1 MKDLKKVTVEDVV
14 NALVN
19 TMAEE
24 LIANDGNYNADSCL
38 AIESVVDK
46 FMNEDQKNAFMENV
60 ENVFKIMTEEE

>member
-24 LIANDGNYNADSCL
+24 LIANDGNPNADSCL
-38 AIESVVDK
+38 AIESVADK
-46 FMNEDQKNAFMENV
+46 FMNPDQKKAFMRNV
-60 ENVFKIMTEEE
+60 QNVVKIMTDED